1 MNELAIN
8 IGMKDSIFVNP
19 SGLEENDGG
28 ANYSTVYDMALLT
41 KYAMQNNDYRRITS
55 TKEITIK
62 SSYKTYKW
70 YNKNKLLT
78 SYEYCTG
85 GKTGYTKKAKRTLVT
100 TASKNN
106 MNIIVVTFNDGN
118 DFSDHKDLYEKYFNN
133 YERVKVLDK
142 TDYYGENIELR
153 NDFYL
158 VKKDG
163 DVIDTK
169 IDIGSMKGA
178 INGSIVGKV
187 EVILNGEVL
196 GSRNLYYKKKSVTED
211 KSFISKLLDFLKFW

>member
-41 KYAMQNNDYRRITS
+41 KYAMQNNDYIRITS

-106 MNIIVVTFNDGN
+106 MNLIVVTFNDGN

-133 YERVKVLDK
+133 YEKVKVLDK

-169 IDIGSMKGA
+169 VNIGSMKGA